1 MKYFVAIET
10 LHVTEVEANTEDEAL
25 EIVRNQLDPRAP
37 ARLSIATEVELNDE
51 PTVDAVSGECGT
63 DSGDA

>member
-10 LHVTEVEANTEDEAL
+10 LQVTEVEANTEDEAL

-37 ARLSIATEVELNDE
+37 AQLSIATEVELNDE
-51 PTVDAVSGECGT
+51 PTVDAASSECGT
-63 DSGDA
+63 DSENA